1 MMLVVDASVLTAIH
15 LQEPISAAARSA
27 LAAQG
32 LIAPELILAEVGNA
46 LWRGCRVGRISAAD
60 AREAMRHLPA
70 QFERLFGLAELADS
84 ALALALRRDHPVYD
98 CFYVALA
105 LREGAPLVTADRRL
119 AERFA
124 GDAEIRLLEA

>member
-1 MMLVVDASVLTAIH
+1 MIVVDASVVVAGYLREAVSP
-15 LQEPISAAARSA
+15 QADAV
-27 LAAQG
+27 LATG
-32 LIAPELILAEVGNA
+32 PVVAPELVLGEFGNA
-46 LWRGCRVGRISAAD
+46 LWRAQRMGRATPEQAA
-60 AREAMRHLPA
+60 AAMRRLPA
-70 QFERLFGLAELADS
+70 QFERLFGLAALADA

-124 GDAEIRLLEA
+124 GDAEIRLLAA